1 MRELR
6 ASARGYARVDLPDP
20 GGLLCHKSGI
30 CNESLG
36 HTGYNEYRSTYP
48 AMATRSLRSFGSLIA
63 ISSKITIFTLAP

>member
-1 MRELR
+1 MVKATSPLFLCWMLPSASKDETGFSMLEGFVGGWPRIRELR

-36 HTGYNEYRSTYP
+36 SY
-48 AMATRSLRSFGSLIA
+48 
-63 ISSKITIFTLAP
+63 

>member
-30 CNESLG
+30 FNESLG
-36 HTGYNEYRSTYP
+36 PY
-48 AMATRSLRSFGSLIA
+48 
-63 ISSKITIFTLAP
+63 